1 MISAVV
7 FDFGIVL
14 SPGEGVLEGGA
25 DFLDVDLDD
34 YRAAYWADR
43 EPYDAG
49 GTDADYWGP
58 LLERL
63 GKQVAPETIQHLAA
77 LDAAAWAV
85 LPDDARELLR
95 DVRATGREVAVLS
108 NAPFA
113 LDVAIAGSDFA
124 EEADYWF
131 VSASM
136 GMTKPNPGVY
146 ARVQEVLDVPPAEIA
161 FIDDRER
168 NIEGAERAGW
178 TAHLWVSPADTRAWL
193 ESIGAL
199 TPLVF
204 TDPTSA
210 GT

>member
-25 DFLDVDLDD
+25 DFLGVDLDD

-136 GMTKPNPGVY
+136 GMTKPNPTVY
-146 ARVQEVLDVPPAEIA
+146 ARVQEVVDVPADQIA
-161 FIDDRER
+161 FIDDRQP
-168 NIEGAERAGW
+168 NVDGAERAGW
-178 TAHLWVSPADTRAWL
+178 HTHLFVDDADTRAWL
-193 ESIGAL
+193 AQLGVLS
-199 TPLVF
+199 
-204 TDPTSA
+204 
-210 GT
+210 